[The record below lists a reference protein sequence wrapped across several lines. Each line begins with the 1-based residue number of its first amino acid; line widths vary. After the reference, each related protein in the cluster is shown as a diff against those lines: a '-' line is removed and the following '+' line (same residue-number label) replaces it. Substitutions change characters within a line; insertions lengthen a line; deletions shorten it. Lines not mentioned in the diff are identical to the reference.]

1 MEIPKEKGSM
11 RGDDKRGKKMC
22 KEIVEVN
29 Y

>member
-11 RGDDKRGKKMC
+11 REDDKRGEKIC